1 MEKQQGGRAPTD
13 PSSYWLI
20 ALIGLAAVLV
30 TALWLGGTLGAFFS
44 GAGWNPPSFSFE
56 TLFAFL
62 SGKEV
67 WPGASTAAIATGMVA
82 TIGFVIILSVL
93 VIMFVT
99 GGGGSRGM
107 ANAKQV
113 GDLGP
118 KAAADKAR
126 RLRRSLKDQKK
137 IAPADSGMLLGNLSP
152 AGPELRASWEDV
164 AVVFM
169 GPRSGKTSALAVP
182 NVLQAP
188 GPCLVTSNKSDIYAI
203 TARERGRR
211 GAVWLFDPQAI
222 AHADRTMWWDMLSMA
237 RTIEGADRLAM
248 HLIAGAS
255 SAEPGGDDFWAK
267 AGRNLLRIML
277 HAAAVDDRHLGEVL
291 DWLADPG
298 NQTPL
303 IILRNHDLTALA
315 ENLDGT
321 VRGAP
326 ETRDG
331 IYEHARQAVSCLLDP
346 EVLAWV
352 TPDPQLREFRP
363 GDFVRSSDSLYLL
376 SKDGG
381 GGAAGVIAAAT
392 DACLRAAVAVA
403 EASPGGRLDPPMEAI
418 LDEACNVCKIQ
429 DLPDLYSHLGSRGVL
444 PVTVMQSYEQ
454 GVRVWGKSGMDSL
467 WSAATIKLLGSGLDD
482 QAFADRISSLA
493 GERYVNESSASHSK
507 DGSSVTRSQKRERIM
522 DISDVREIKKGTAVL
537 FATSTR
543 PALVE
548 LKPWYLEKNAKA
560 ISADQNAEE
569 TAIAQRAAKRLTF

>member
-1 MEKQQGGRAPTD
+1 MGKQQGGRAPLD
-13 PSSYWLI
+13 PSQYWLI
-20 ALIGLAAVLV
+20 GLIGAGALLV
-30 TALWLGGTLGAFFS
+30 TALWLGGTLGAWVS
-44 GAGWNPPSFSFE
+44 GAGWNPPPFSFE
-56 TLFAFL
+56 TLFDVLGGEQPWA
-62 SGKEV
+62 
-67 WPGASTAAIATGMVA
+67 GASGAAVVTGMVA
-82 TIGFVIILSVL
+82 AAGFLVILVVL
-93 VIMFVT
+93 VLLLVGRS
-99 GGGGSRGM
+99 GGARGL
-107 ANAKQV
+107 ARRADV
-113 GDLGP
+113 GDLAP
-118 KAAADKAR
+118 AAAAEKAK
-126 RLRRSLKDQKK
+126 RLRRSLKGQKK
-137 IAPADSGMLLGNLSP
+137 VLPADTGLLLGDLSP
-152 AGPELRASWEDV
+152 SGPELRASWEDV

-188 GPCLVTSNKSDIYAI
+188 GPCVVTSNKSDIYAI

-211 GAVWLFDPQAI
+211 GRVWLFDPQAI
-222 AHADRTMWWDMLSMA
+222 AHADRDMWWDMLSVA

-248 HLIAGAS
+248 HLV
-255 SAEPGGDDFWAK
+255 SANANAESGDDFWAK
-267 AGRNLLRIML
+267 AGRNLLRIVL
-277 HAAAVDDRHLGEVL
+277 HAAAIDGRNLAEVL

-303 IILRNHDLTALA
+303 IILRNHRLTALS

-352 TPDPQLREFRP
+352 TPDPHREEFVP
-363 GDFVRSSDSLYLL
+363 GAFVRSTDTFYLL

-429 DLPDLYSHLGSRGVL
+429 DLPDLYSHLGSRGIL

-467 WSAATIKLLGSGLDD
+467 WSAATVKLLGSGLDD
-482 QAFADRISSLA
+482 QAFADRISSLV
-493 GERYVNESSASHSK
+493 GDQYVNESSASY
-507 DGSSVTRSQKRERIM
+507 GREGGSVTRSQKRERIL
-522 DISDVREIKKGTAVL
+522 DVSDVREIRKGTALL

-543 PALVE
+543 PALLR
-548 LKPWYLEKNAKA
+548 LKPWYLEKNAKT
-560 ISADQNAEE
+560 ISADQGAEE
-569 TAIAQRAAKRLTF
+569 EAIAARAAKRLTM